1 MFLEVKKVLL
11 SVKYAL
17 MKEML
22 NKATFISNIV
32 FMFLNNAAFIIEWQ
46 VFFSLSSSFGSY
58 TMHKV
63 LLLWSLAAGIYGIS
77 NFFFRD
83 SYFLSDII
91 SDGRLDTY
99 LVQPR
104 NVLINSITGN
114 VSVSSIG
121 DIIYSIIILL
131 ICKPSFYEFILFIF
145 FTIIGALVLTSFV
158 VILGSLAFFIK
169 KSDMISDSMTNLVIS
184 FSTYPGSIFKG
195 VTKLLLYTIVPV
207 GIISYMPVEVI
218 SNFNLFNF
226 LIIIA
231 YAVFMIFLAFYI
243 FNKGLK
249 RYSSSNLM
257 VAKL

>member
-46 VFFSLSSSFGSY
+46 VFFSLSSSFGGY

-114 VSVSSIG
+114 VEVSSIG

-184 FSTYPGSIFKG
+184 FSTYPGSIFK
-195 VTKLLLYTIVPV
+195 VITKLLLYTIVPV
-207 GIISYMPVEVI
+207 GIISYMPIEVI